1 MIVFAVAVLCLL
13 LSASCAT
20 HFHPEILLHHNG
32 FASARGGMDLHPDME
47 LRIENAYYR
56 PGVPRGGSHGFLGTE
71 IARYRVQ
78 TNGTLRLLSVQPLK
92 NRPRGEPPVQQ
103 LIPRRQRRYH
113 DHRFYREVFLPSGH
127 TRGSVLIGANTQEE
141 LHTDPHILCAKR
153 SAHCTVFPEECTV
166 SIEMEIFVNGA
177 PRNVLW
183 DSDVASV
190 VDHPR
195 RVEVLRLHNGRLI
208 PIKLNPHDPRALQLP
223 LLPGDRINWK

>member
-1 MIVFAVAVLCLL
+1 
-13 LSASCAT
+13 
-20 HFHPEILLHHNG
+20 
-32 FASARGGMDLHPDME
+32 MDLHPDME
-47 LRIENAYYR
+47 LRIENAYYQS
-56 PGVPRGGSHGFLGTE
+56 GVPRRGSHGFLGTE

-92 NRPRGEPPVQQ
+92 DRPRGEPPVQQ

-113 DHRFYREVFLPSGH
+113 HHRFYREVFFASGH

-141 LHTDPHILCAKR
+141 LHTDPHTLCGKS

-177 PRNVLW
+177 PRNVIW

-190 VDHPR
+190 VNHPQ
-195 RVEVLRLHNGRLI
+195 RVEVLRLHNGRLT
-208 PIKLNPHDPRALQLP
+208 PIQPNPRDPRALQLP